1 MEESTNYPYRRNDV
15 AVESEWCGE
24 ERAINASKKRSS
36 RASATTE
43 RLSIIVPL
51 PESSSVWQTNLE
63 NNLVREGF
71 SRAEARRMVKIAA
84 S

>member
-1 MEESTNYPYRRNDV
+1 MEESTNYSYRRNDV

-24 ERAINASKKRSS
+24 ERAMSASKKRSS
-36 RASATTE
+36 RASVTTK

-51 PESSSVWQTNLE
+51 PESSSVWKTNLE
-63 NNLVREGF
+63 NNLIREV
-71 SRAEARRMVKIAA
+71 SVAPRRRMVKIAA